1 MNILI
6 IGGGNMG
13 VTYAQSFLRSHVTS
27 LEGMRILEKNAEK
40 ASQLAQKNIGTI
52 GSDPAVMVPESDLIV
67 LAVKPQDTKALF
79 ASMRPHVNDQQV
91 FVSIMAGVTMATI
104 GEALGVSKIVR
115 AMPNLPAQVGQGMT
129 AYTSSEAVTRL
140 ELVMVQNLLATTGK
154 NIYVERE
161 SMLDA
166 ATAISGSGPAYVFY
180 FMRSMMAR
188 AEAMGFTKSEA
199 ELLVLQTFA
208 GGVSLYEANHL
219 DCDEWIQ
226 RVASRGGTTEAALA
240 CFGESQLQAH
250 IEQGLQAALDR
261 AIALGAS

>member
-1 MNILI
+1 
-6 IGGGNMG
+6 
-13 VTYAQSFLRSHVTS
+13 
-27 LEGMRILEKNAEK
+27 
-40 ASQLAQKNIGTI
+40 
-52 GSDPAVMVPESDLIV
+52 
-67 LAVKPQDTKALF
+67 
-79 ASMRPHVNDQQV
+79 
-91 FVSIMAGVTMATI
+91 MATI
-104 GEALGVSKIVR
+104 SEALGISKIVR

-180 FMRSMMAR
+180 FMRAMMSR

-208 GGVSLYEANHL
+208 GGVNLYEANNL
-219 DCDEWIQ
+219 NCDEWIQ
-226 RVASRGGTTEAALA
+226 RVASRGGTTEAALE
-240 CFGESQLQAH
+240 CFGESRLNEQ
-250 IEQGLQAALDR
+250 IENGLQAALDR
-261 AIALGAS
+261 AIELGAN